1 MTVATCSGAYHVVVW
16 LNVDRAAAL
25 LLRFARA
32 ASVDRVVLSAPALTG
47 LVGKGETMPEVQL
60 SMLAAEVRA
69 AIDNEDLDSAAH
81 TCLRVLTRYPRWVDG
96 YWLLGSILV
105 ERDHPDKAR
114 SCFEA
119 VASAMPDDP
128 RPYEGLAAV
137 AQHQGDLSSVA
148 AGLFRAIEVGETSQ
162 GVQNAWLGM
171 CRRLGRPEE
180 PVRTDALLAH
190 MFLVAGRYQE
200 AERSAEKAL
209 GEEPDRLDLLLVQA
223 MARLFAGNRDG
234 ARSSCERIMA
244 LSPDC
249 LKALAV
255 SRYLLLEDRDLAGR
269 AGELGDSLAA
279 LDPEGRTLI
288 WLRGQLSG
296 RGFDVGGLP
305 SEPRLV
311 CWGEETN
318 GVTST
323 RMARSASASAQ
334 PAPLAPAEVV
344 AAGERPPETQSE
356 RPVTGTPALNTPAP
370 EPAQAVDGEA
380 DLPAG
385 QSDLLPTPLPSVA
398 SETGQ
403 PVRAPQQPPGSTGGA
418 TGLMAR
424 IAALPGVKAAAVIHP
439 DGRIEVSSRDG
450 PPDSV
455 FAAVSAAMF
464 GPVASALGQGGIAS
478 VDACLLE
485 AGQSVVQM
493 KAVGGFVLMVIAAGQ
508 MNNGLVR
515 LALKHAAD
523 TIARA

>member
-1 MTVATCSGAYHVVVW
+1 
-16 LNVDRAAAL
+16 
-25 LLRFARA
+25 
-32 ASVDRVVLSAPALTG
+32 
-47 LVGKGETMPEVQL
+47 MPEVQL

-162 GVQNAWLGM
+162 GVQSAWLGM

-190 MFLVAGRYQE
+190 TFLIAGRYQE

-209 GEEPDRLDLLLVQA
+209 LEEADRLDVLLVQA
-223 MARLFAGNRDG
+223 MARLFVGNRNG
-234 ARSSCERIMA
+234 ARSSCEQLLA

-255 SRYLLLEDRDLAGR
+255 SRYLLLEDRDLASR
-269 AGELGDSLAA
+269 ANELGDTLAA

-288 WLRGQLSG
+288 WLRGQLSV

-305 SEPRLV
+305 SEPHLV

-318 GVTST
+318 GVASTSI
-323 RMARSASASAQ
+323 ARAESATPTEPAHPAIEPAGDVAGGAPSPEAQSAS
-334 PAPLAPAEVV
+334 EM
-344 AAGERPPETQSE
+344 
-356 RPVTGTPALNTPAP
+356 TGTPGLDATTLGSDSQPSEVDGKADRSVQQISDVSTPPPTVAAQTEQPSQAP
-370 EPAQAVDGEA
+370 EQAPGPGDGGN
-380 DLPAG
+380 D
-385 QSDLLPTPLPSVA
+385 V
-398 SETGQ
+398 
-403 PVRAPQQPPGSTGGA
+403 
-418 TGLMAR
+418 MAR
-424 IAALPGVKAAAVIHP
+424 IAALPGVRAAAVIYP
-439 DGRIEVSSRDG
+439 DGRIDLSSRDG
-450 PPDSV
+450 PADSV
-455 FAAVSAAMF
+455 FAAVSAAVF
-464 GPVASALGQGGIAS
+464 GPVAGVLQQGGVS
-478 VDACLLE
+478 QLDACLLE
-485 AGQSVVQM
+485 AGQTVVQM
-493 KAVGGFVLMVIAAGQ
+493 KAVGGHVLMVIAAGPV
-508 MNNGLVR
+508 NNGLVR

-523 TIARA
+523 TIPRA